1 MLPETHRAG
10 TIMGFATKGKGV
22 VAFACAIR
30 ILKIRWSRRRKI
42 GEPHFAKW
50 ELVETRMER

>member
-22 VAFACAIR
+22 VAFASAIR
-30 ILKIRWSRRRKI
+30 MLKIRWSQRSEI
-42 GEPHFAKW
+42 GEPHFAK
-50 ELVETRMER
+50 